1 MIFCDDLMNPEGPVL
16 LPNGDW
22 LVVEMA
28 PERGCVARISAD
40 GTERTELAR
49 TGRPN
54 GLAIDSEGIVWVAES
69 KNPPSLLKMSLDGQ
83 FEILMT
89 GPEGDP
95 FLFSNDLVFGPDGTL
110 WMTDS
115 GVLEPTWRLFRN
127 GEAERPEVDGK
138 VWKID
143 LGTQTATKIDS
154 GIGFANGIAY
164 GQDGYLYANE
174 TLTGDIF
181 RYDVSKANPSR
192 EFFANA
198 FPEIE
203 MDDSRRGVD
212 GMAFDDRGRLY
223 VTVIGYGDVAVYNQ
237 DGSLDKR
244 ISLID
249 KRPTNVAFG
258 KPGEKRI
265 YVTGQ
270 EIGQMEAHD
279 VDADGM
285 ALYG

>member
-1 MIFCDDLMNPEGPVL
+1 MIFNDDLMNPEGPVL

-28 PERGCVARISAD
+28 PERGCVTRISAD
-40 GTERTELAR
+40 GTERTELAK

-54 GLAIDSEGIVWVAES
+54 GLAIDSDGTVWVAES
-69 KNPPSLLKMSLDGQ
+69 KNPPSLLKMSLEGE

-89 GPEGDP
+89 GPDEDP

-115 GVLEPTWRLFRN
+115 GVLETTWRPYRN
-127 GEAERPEVDGK
+127 GEAPEPTIDGK
-138 VWKID
+138 VWKLD
-143 LGTQTATKIDS
+143 LPSKTATKIDS
-154 GIGFANGIAY
+154 GIAFANGIAY

-181 RYDVSKANPSR
+181 RYDVSESHPER

-198 FPEIE
+198 FSDRETDNPNK
-203 MDDSRRGVD
+203 GVD
-212 GMAFDDRGRLY
+212 GMAFDERGRLY
-223 VTVIGYGDVAVYNQ
+223 VTVIGYGDVAVYNP
-237 DGSLDKR
+237 DGSLYKR
-244 ISLID
+244 IPLID

-279 VDADGM
+279 VDVDGM
-285 ALYG
+285 VLYG

>member
-1 MIFCDDLMNPEGPVL
+1 MIFFEDLMNPEGPVL

-28 PERGCVARISAD
+28 PERGCVTRVTAD
-40 GTERTELAR
+40 GSERTPLAQ

-54 GLAIDSEGIVWVAES
+54 GLAVDHYGIVWVAES
-69 KNPPSLLKMSLDGQ
+69 KNLPSLLKMTMDGA
-83 FEILMT
+83 FEVHMT
-89 GPEGDP
+89 GPDDDF

-115 GVLEPTWRLFRN
+115 GVLEPQWRAFRN
-127 GEAERPEVDGK
+127 GKNDDVTVDGK

-143 LGTQTATKIDS
+143 VKTETALKIDS

-164 GQDGYLYANE
+164 GPDGYLYANE

-181 RYDVSKANPSR
+181 KYDVFRDQPER
-192 EFFANA
+192 EFFVNA
-198 FPEIE
+198 FPDTE
-203 MDDSRRGVD
+203 MDPYRRGVD
-212 GMAFDDRGRLY
+212 GMAFDDQGRLY
-223 VTVIGYGDVAVYNQ
+223 VTVIGYGDVAVFSL
-237 DGSLDKR
+237 DGSLHRR
-244 ISLID
+244 IPLIG

-258 KPGEKRI
+258 SKGEKPI
-265 YVTGQ
+265 YVTEQG
-270 EIGQMEAHD
+270 IGQIEAYD

-285 ALYG
+285 ELFG